1 MKKFLSL
8 SILLLFVFTAVCLS
22 TPAALGASGSEAD
35 DRQLLVVSD
44 MGVHSTHPAG
54 SLPAI
59 RDAILAEAD
68 MIRLALQKTADGVF
82 VLSEHTDL
90 SIMCDTDNTP
100 IAQKDWSEIQNLRL
114 RERTGGNTPLTEE
127 PLMNLTAVI
136 NTFGDRTTFLLD
148 APWEERDA
156 LYQAVQET
164 EHPESCVFVLRTSA
178 KKAVE
183 WKNSLHTDIQF
194 MVYEKTNIVFTAIS
208 AAKTLANE
216 ENGYLWLATSN
227 HYGMIFNDIVT
238 RRFSSLRGV
247 MLQFTDPLEC
257 GKRQDTASYWEDV
270 VARGYNV
277 ICTDDVGGCRDF
289 VSNSNTARQELT
301 DLLRDI
307 DANWTLPDFSGTAFS
322 DYRFRYNNAY
332 AQAKKLSLQAFSGF
346 DACKSAAYDL
356 RTVTQEIDENYAA
369 LASGS
374 AGRTITPARIG
385 IASAAAAVFI
395 GFEWFIHK
403 HRGKRKN

>member
-8 SILLLFVFTAVCLS
+8 SILLLFVFTTVCLS
-22 TPAALGASGSEAD
+22 TPAALGASEGEAD

-68 MIRLALQKTADGVF
+68 MIRLALQKTQDGVF
-82 VLSEHTDL
+82 VVSEQEDL
-90 SIMCDTDNTP
+90 STMCDTDNTP

-183 WKNSLHTDIQF
+183 WKNALDADIQF

-208 AAKTLANE
+208 AAKTL
-216 ENGYLWLATSN
+216 YLWLATSN

-270 VARGYNV
+270 VARGYNM

>member
-1 MKKFLSL
+1 MKKVLSL
-8 SILLLFVFTAVCLS
+8 LIPVLVLLAGICGTMP
-22 TPAALGASGSEAD
+22 TALGADETVPD
-35 DRQLLVVSD
+35 ERQMLVVSD
-44 MGVHSTHPAG
+44 MGIHTSHPAG

-59 RDAILAEAD
+59 RDAILAGAD

-90 SIMCDTDNTP
+90 SIMCDTDATP
-100 IAQKDWSEIQNLRL
+100 VSQKNWSDIQTLRL
-114 RERTGGNTPLTEE
+114 REKTGGNTPLTEE
-127 PLMNLTAVI
+127 TLMNLTAVI

-183 WKNSLHTDIQF
+183 WKNALDTDIQF

-208 AAKTLANE
+208 AAKMLVNE

-270 VARGYNV
+270 VARGYNM

-356 RTVTQEIDENYAA
+356 RTVTREIDENYAA

-403 HRGKRKN
+403 HRGKKKN

>member
-1 MKKFLSL
+1 MTAA
-8 SILLLFVFTAVCLS
+8 LLLASV
-22 TPAALGASGSEAD
+22 AL
-35 DRQLLVVSD
+35 LLV
-44 MGVHSTHPAG
+44 GH
-54 SLPAI
+54 LFRLLRWEQFI
-59 RDAILAEAD
+59 RIY
-68 MIRLALQKTADGVF
+68 
-82 VLSEHTDL
+82 
-90 SIMCDTDNTP
+90 
-100 IAQKDWSEIQNLRL
+100 
-114 RERTGGNTPLTEE
+114 ERP
-127 PLMNLTAVI
+127 
-136 NTFGDRTTFLLD
+136 
-148 APWEERDA
+148 
-156 LYQAVQET
+156 
-164 EHPESCVFVLRTSA
+164 
-178 KKAVE
+178 
-183 WKNSLHTDIQF
+183 
-194 MVYEKTNIVFTAIS
+194 
-208 AAKTLANE
+208 
-216 ENGYLWLATSN
+216 
-227 HYGMIFNDIVT
+227 
-238 RRFSSLRGV
+238 LRGV

-270 VARGYNV
+270 VARGYNM

-289 VSNSNTARQELT
+289 VSKSNTARQELT

-356 RTVTQEIDENYAA
+356 RTVTREIDENYAA